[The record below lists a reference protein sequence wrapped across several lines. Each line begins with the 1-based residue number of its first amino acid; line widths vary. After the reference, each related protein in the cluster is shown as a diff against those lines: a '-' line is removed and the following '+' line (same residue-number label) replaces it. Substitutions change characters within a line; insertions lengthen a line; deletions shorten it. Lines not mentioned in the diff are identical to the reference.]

1 MELRKSILG
10 KCKRIVLCHSN
21 EGRNN
26 IYTIMEGITEKQE
39 AFIDEL
45 VSNKRRVYFE
55 TAYKNIIDQR
65 NIVSYGEINI
75 NNPENREFI
84 IGKNLVNSEGNI
96 VPSCIDYENAE
107 EVAVNNSYLYH
118 STFNPIKNFEFCH
131 CRIGKPE
138 RVIIYNLKGGTNV
151 ARELF

>member
-45 VSNKRRVYFE
+45 VNNKRRVYFE
-55 TAYKNIIDQR
+55 TAYGNIIDQR
-65 NIVSYGEINI
+65 NIISYGEINLQ
-75 NNPENREFI
+75 NPEDYRFI
-84 IGKNLVNSEGNI
+84 VEKGFVNSEGNS
-96 VPSCIDYENAE
+96 VPSRIDYENAE
-107 EVAVNNSYLYH
+107 IIAIDKMYLHH
-118 STFNPIKNFEFCH
+118 STFNPIKNFQYCH
-131 CRIGKPE
+131 CRIGKPKK
-138 RVIIYNLKGGTNV
+138 VIIYNLKGGTHDN
-151 ARELF
+151 RELF